1 MPRPV
6 GKSTYLPGLDGLRAI
21 AVIAVLLYHL
31 SVPYSDGGLLGV
43 GVFFTLSG
51 YLITSILVRQ
61 WDRDGRIKFGQF
73 WLRRFR
79 RLLPAVITVLITVMM
94 LTAFLD
100 HGNLAKRG
108 WEALSALFYYNNWYE
123 IVAGDSYFDMFGGP
137 QPLSHMWSLAV
148 EEQFYLVWPFVF
160 TAITFLWQRRKHSHG
175 FAAVTCLVLAAI
187 SGAWMAYLVE
197 PGVDHTRVY
206 EGTDTRALGLL
217 IGASLAFVWKPGVAA
232 SNASGSDSGAQ
243 ASRSWRANAVARHL
257 LDLVG
262 LAGLAVVIFM
272 MVRTDDNA
280 MWLYQGGFAV
290 LALATAAALLPLAD
304 EHSWMTRIVGL
315 PPLRWLGERSYG
327 IYLWHMPVIAFAPD
341 GFVENHLII
350 AGPVL
355 SAISVILAA
364 LSWTLI
370 EDPIRR
376 HGVVALARKWWSGH
390 ASENA
395 SATAASPAVSRRR
408 GTPPVLTGVASVIF
422 LAILAAGLPKA
433 LADGSNG
440 SSSNDP
446 MAAIGGSGTDGAVKV
461 GGANGNEQGN
471 GADNP
476 DAASASDKNGKDTAQ
491 GRNGTAG
498 IDCSTVIH
506 IGDSTSIALNSPDY
520 LPDPADRV
528 GAQYKRVGAKDVYL
542 DIKGAR
548 AVIERYKD
556 DPNATEVVTNM
567 ESHHYKDACWVMAIG
582 TNDAANVTAGNQTS
596 AEDRIRTIMD
606 IVKDEKHVLW
616 PTVKTVNAAQ
626 SAYANSGMQ
635 HYDEAL
641 RKMCREYPNLRL
653 YDWAGEVQDDWFID
667 DGIHPN
673 TVGAKEKGRRF
684 ADALTQ
690 AFPKG
695 KKPASQCTVGSGD

>member
-21 AVIAVLLYHL
+21 AVIAVVLYHL

-61 WDRDGRIKFGQF
+61 WDRDGRINFGQF

-94 LTAFLD
+94 LTSFLD
-100 HGNLAKRG
+100 HGNVGKRG

-123 IVAGDSYFDMFGGP
+123 IVVGDSYFDMFGGP

-160 TAITFLWQRRKHSHG
+160 TAITFLWRRRKHSHG
-175 FAAVTCLVLAAI
+175 FAAITCLILAAV

-217 IGASLAFVWKPGVAA
+217 IGASLAFVWKPGVAV
-232 SNASGSDSGAQ
+232 SNASGSDSTQ
-243 ASRSWRANAVARHL
+243 ASRSWRSNALARHL

-262 LAGLAVVIFM
+262 LAGLAVVIVM

-304 EHSWMTRIVGL
+304 EHSWMTRIVGT
-315 PPLRWLGERSYG
+315 PPLRWVGERSYG

-376 HGVVALARKWWSGH
+376 HGVVALTRKWWSGRV
-390 ASENA
+390 SGGTIGT
-395 SATAASPAVSRRR
+395 ATNPSVYRRR
-408 GTPPVLTGVASVIF
+408 GAPPVLTGIASVIL

-433 LADGSNG
+433 LADGSNT

-461 GGANGNEQGN
+461 GGANGDEQGD
-471 GADNP
+471 GADTP
-476 DAASASDKNGKDTAQ
+476 DAASTGHTDTAQ
-491 GRNGTAG
+491 GASAQTG

-520 LPDPADRV
+520 LPDPRIAW
-528 GAQYKRVGAKDVYL
+528 
-542 DIKGAR
+542 AR
-548 AVIERYKD
+548 
-556 DPNATEVVTNM
+556 N
-567 ESHHYKDACWVMAIG
+567 
-582 TNDAANVTAGNQTS
+582 TS
-596 AEDRIRTIMD
+596 
-606 IVKDEKHVLW
+606 VW
-616 PTVKTVNAAQ
+616 
-626 SAYANSGMQ
+626 
-635 HYDEAL
+635 
-641 RKMCREYPNLRL
+641 
-653 YDWAGEVQDDWFID
+653 
-667 DGIHPN
+667 
-673 TVGAKEKGRRF
+673 GRRMYTWTSK
-684 ADALTQ
+684 ARGLLLSGTRMILT
-690 AFPKG
+690 PRRLS
-695 KKPASQCTVGSGD
+695 PL

>member
-1 MPRPV
+1 
-6 GKSTYLPGLDGLRAI
+6 
-21 AVIAVLLYHL
+21 
-31 SVPYSDGGLLGV
+31 
-43 GVFFTLSG
+43 
-51 YLITSILVRQ
+51 
-61 WDRDGRIKFGQF
+61 
-73 WLRRFR
+73 
-79 RLLPAVITVLITVMM
+79 
-94 LTAFLD
+94 
-100 HGNLAKRG
+100 
-108 WEALSALFYYNNWYE
+108 
-123 IVAGDSYFDMFGGP
+123 
-137 QPLSHMWSLAV
+137 
-148 EEQFYLVWPFVF
+148 
-160 TAITFLWQRRKHSHG
+160 
-175 FAAVTCLVLAAI
+175 
-187 SGAWMAYLVE
+187 MAYLVE

-217 IGASLAFVWKPGVAA
+217 IGASLAFVWKPGVAV
-232 SNASGSDSGAQ
+232 SNASGSDSTQ
-243 ASRSWRANAVARHL
+243 ASRSWRSNALARHL

-262 LAGLAVVIFM
+262 LAGLAVVIVM

-304 EHSWMTRIVGL
+304 EHSWMTRIVGT
-315 PPLRWLGERSYG
+315 PPLRWVGERSYG

-376 HGVVALARKWWSGH
+376 HGVVALTRKWWSGRV
-390 ASENA
+390 SGGTIGT
-395 SATAASPAVSRRR
+395 ATNPSVYRRR
-408 GTPPVLTGVASVIF
+408 GAPPVLTGIASVIL

-433 LADGSNG
+433 LADGSNT

-461 GGANGNEQGN
+461 GGANGDEQGD
-471 GADNP
+471 GADTP
-476 DAASASDKNGKDTAQ
+476 DAASTGHTDTAQ
-491 GRNGTAG
+491 GASAQTG

-556 DPNATEVVTNM
+556 DPNATEVVTTM
-567 ESHHYKDACWVMAIG
+567 KSHHYKDACWVMAIG

-616 PTVKTVNAAQ
+616 PTVKTVNASQ

-635 HYDEAL
+635 HYDDAL
-641 RKMCREYPNLRL
+641 RKMCKEYPNLRL
-653 YDWAGEVQDDWFID
+653 YDWAGEVRDDWFID

-673 TVGAKEKGRRF
+673 TVGAKEKGRHF

-695 KKPASQCTVGSGD
+695 KKPARQCTVGSGG